1 MSLVLYQHF
10 VVSISSGGSKVAAFI
25 LWEVFVAACQPLI
38 WSNYSPLGIITA
50 GKSWLIAQQHISTL
64 CVFIYKWIPFT
75 VQHIHMLSEQHY
87 MMMMMLCIS
96 LPAEIISQW
105 SFILRWGSAVA
116 SGDVRFSS
124 VVRRAAITLLNPFW
138 VENCLHATPER
149 ERGTRKTT
157 ALPPPLSA
165 LCFASSVSLS
175 PFPPL
180 VAHPTHPLL
189 PPPPSPPTIKPSFP
203 ALFFLFALLCLTNW
217 VYKADA
223 LLMFFPLSCF
233 VSYCTVYVFWATC
246 NKFPACRSHCLFP
259 SSSAPSPHK
268 FVCPH

>member
-50 GKSWLIAQQHISTL
+50 GKSWLTAQQYVSTL

-138 VENCLHATPER
+138 VEICLHATPER

-157 ALPPPLSA
+157 ALPPPLCA
-165 LCFASSVSLS
+165 LLRFFCQPVSVSTSSS
-175 PFPPL
+175 PSHSSTAP
-180 VAHPTHPLL
+180 A
-189 PPPPSPPTIKPSFP
+189 PSITPHHQTIFSCSF
-203 ALFFLFALLCLTNW
+203 FSFCSFALN
-217 VYKADA
+217 
-223 LLMFFPLSCF
+223 
-233 VSYCTVYVFWATC
+233 
-246 NKFPACRSHCLFP
+246 
-259 SSSAPSPHK
+259 
-268 FVCPH
+268 